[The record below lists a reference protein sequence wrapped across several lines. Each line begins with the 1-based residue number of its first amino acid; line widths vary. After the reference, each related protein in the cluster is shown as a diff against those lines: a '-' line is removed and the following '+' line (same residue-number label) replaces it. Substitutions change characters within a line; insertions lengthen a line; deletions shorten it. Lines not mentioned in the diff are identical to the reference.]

1 MKVAPSLLSADF
13 MHLAKE
19 IESVSN
25 ADFLH
30 VDVMDGHYVPNLTMG
45 PVVLENVTQISQVP
59 LDVHLMVENASFFV
73 ELFAPLKPQIISIHA
88 ENEKHPH
95 RVLQLIKN
103 SGITPGVVLN
113 PHTHEESV
121 KYLLES
127 VGLVLLMSVN
137 PGFGGQKF
145 LDLALEKCLKVKELI
160 RHYNPSCLLEVD
172 GGVNDTN
179 IFELQQAGVDV
190 VVSGS
195 YIFKSK
201 DRKLAIEGL
210 QNARQPLA

>member
-45 PVVLENVTQISQVP
+45 PVVLEKVTQISKVP

-73 ELFAPLKPQIISIHA
+73 RLFAPLNPQIISIHA

-103 SGITPGVVLN
+103 SGITPGIVLN
-113 PHTHEESV
+113 PHTHEESL

-145 LDLALEKCLKVKELI
+145 LDLVLKKCLKVKELI
-160 RHYNPSCLLEVD
+160 ERYNPSCLLEVD
-172 GGVNDTN
+172 GGVNDKN

-210 QNARQPLA
+210 QNVRQPLA